1 MSRVP
6 FLNDLQ
12 AELERTTLASM
23 GAPVRSPRGVLAA
36 VVAFSVVILAGAVLW
51 LVRAPED
58 VAAPTTTTTTAV
70 VVVADLPTE
79 WARVPD
85 EAVHPSA
92 SNFVFSR
99 VTRGAEGFLAVGNEP
114 GESGKRNGMV
124 LISEGGVEW
133 TRIDNGSTFEGV
145 GLEAVA
151 HAGDVTVVAG
161 FEPDLGA
168 VFYTSADGTTWDGV
182 PVEASSDLQGVI
194 PHAMASHDDGFI
206 AVGSGLTGD
215 GPDSTETGIVWIID
229 AEGTW
234 REAVAPEFAASS
246 LDDVVVVDGVMFVV
260 GLSQIAEGQSE
271 PTVWTSDDGGASW
284 SVALLPRIEEQ
295 GFAGAS
301 SLATSGG
308 RWVAVGFEGNAGA
321 VWISDDGAIW
331 ERYVPK
337 GDEFSAEK
345 LPTRMYDVLVT
356 NQGIVV
362 IGAEFLGADMGRI
375 TWVSPDGRDWTRLRF
390 EDPVSI
396 KGASSVAYSLAT
408 DLGTIVA
415 VGAEIAIEG
424 DSLGSVWMSPP
435 AAGMVPLVP
444 VVPTEPEE
452 SDDGTADPDEA
463 LPEGWLRL
471 GIDAMVAE
479 GDEDV
484 DGEWVDASLNPFLLP
499 NAADIARLVV
509 PGAYRLDAA
518 TGELTPWIVERIP
531 RLGDGVDVSD
541 DGTVT
546 VAGTTLLGK
555 KLRPFLARWTGEG
568 WSVVTSRAF
577 GRDALMTGLDGDPLA
592 SGWAVARDIR
602 SGAVVQGCQAAAP
615 TEAALGDLSA
625 EAADAR
631 DEAPGATHLAETQ
644 PAAHRNLQP
653 ATQLP
658 VVAAGGVRIV
668 DRAKAAGL
676 PDTTPTYGAV
686 IDDFDGDGL
695 DDIFLGRHSQP
706 ATLYIDGGATYEPT
720 ATSFGVGDRHGC
732 AASDVDG
739 SGLPDLYCTFG
750 GARGLGVRA
759 NQLWLDPGGPSPRI
773 DPGAGQVTE
782 MLGRGRAA
790 TFLDYD
796 DDGQEDL
803 VIGQVANRLDG
814 LPSVNRVYRWSDTGQ
829 FAPVIRS
836 GIAPGIGTQTFDTG
850 DVDRDGRTDLL
861 MVYDD
866 PKASGRTSGL
876 KLYRNTET
884 GLEPIHS
891 TSGITPISER
901 DAELARLDRNQSLD
915 LVQLSEDRI
924 RVSLQR
930 DGRFR
935 KVYERT
941 ITEAVAVAAGDAD
954 GDGDND
960 LYVLRQKDRSTVND
974 IILFNRGNG
983 RSFKAVEAPS
993 RMGGTADDV
1002 FPIDH
1007 DQNGLTDFLVL
1018 NGRGSAGPVQ
1028 LIAFYRR

>member
-1 MSRVP
+1 MTARPLSARLAGLLIALGLIAGSLGGATQTVVA
-6 FLNDLQ
+6 
-12 AELERTTLASM
+12 AEETAACVDGFSTVESTRRLLPEDIHAVGAHGAILAGGAPLDRGRRAARIVRYDRSGWKTQVTKALGFDSGFAALGGTRSTGLWAVGYVQTHADVTPLVMRKRTGRGWQQMTPARSGSKNSTLADVAAYKRDAAWAVGYRFDRPGSHRPFAM
-23 GAPVRSPRGVLAA
+23 HWNGKTWSAKSPALSPGERGLLAA
-36 VVAFSVVILAGAVLW
+36 VSSTGRGGTWVAGSAIKGGGERPYIARRTKGRWERLRPAGVGAGALAAIDVPARREGWAVGYRLASDGMRALVLRW
-51 LVRAPED
+51 DGESWSTVSPPDLTGETLLYD
-58 VAAPTTTTTTAV
+58 VA
-70 VVVADLPTE
+70 VA
-79 WARVPD
+79 
-85 EAVHPSA
+85 
-92 SNFVFSR
+92 
-99 VTRGAEGFLAVGNEP
+99 
-114 GESGKRNGMV
+114 
-124 LISEGGVEW
+124 
-133 TRIDNGSTFEGV
+133 
-145 GLEAVA
+145 
-151 HAGDVTVVAG
+151 
-161 FEPDLGA
+161 
-168 VFYTSADGTTWDGV
+168 
-182 PVEASSDLQGVI
+182 
-194 PHAMASHDDGFI
+194 
-206 AVGSGLTGD
+206 
-215 GPDSTETGIVWIID
+215 
-229 AEGTW
+229 
-234 REAVAPEFAASS
+234 
-246 LDDVVVVDGVMFVV
+246 
-260 GLSQIAEGQSE
+260 
-271 PTVWTSDDGGASW
+271 
-284 SVALLPRIEEQ
+284 
-295 GFAGAS
+295 
-301 SLATSGG
+301 
-308 RWVAVGFEGNAGA
+308 
-321 VWISDDGAIW
+321 
-331 ERYVPK
+331 
-337 GDEFSAEK
+337 
-345 LPTRMYDVLVT
+345 
-356 NQGIVV
+356 
-362 IGAEFLGADMGRI
+362 
-375 TWVSPDGRDWTRLRF
+375 
-390 EDPVSI
+390 
-396 KGASSVAYSLAT
+396 
-408 DLGTIVA
+408 
-415 VGAEIAIEG
+415 
-424 DSLGSVWMSPP
+424 
-435 AAGMVPLVP
+435 
-444 VVPTEPEE
+444 
-452 SDDGTADPDEA
+452 
-463 LPEGWLRL
+463 
-471 GIDAMVAE
+471 
-479 GDEDV
+479 
-484 DGEWVDASLNPFLLP
+484 
-499 NAADIARLVV
+499 
-509 PGAYRLDAA
+509 
-518 TGELTPWIVERIP
+518 
-531 RLGDGVDVSD
+531 D